1 MGCST
6 SSNTHTV
13 KMDTLAQC
21 LNYKNPVPNPSIS
34 SLTRDEK
41 RQRVTFANLND
52 GVHIK
57 VPGFTIYINNI
68 VHLYLYL
75 YLNFFIFNFVVYV

>member
-1 MGCST
+1 
-6 SSNTHTV
+6 
-13 KMDTLAQC
+13 MDALAQC
-21 LNYKNPVPNPSIS
+21 LNYKNPVSNPSIS

-41 RQRVTFANLND
+41 RQRVTYANLND

-68 VHLYLYL
+68 VHLYLCL
-75 YLNFFIFNFVVYV
+75 YLKKFKYNFVIYV